1 MRPAAPETLP
11 SPKANARQ
19 VVANEFFDARGR
31 FSQARMRA
39 SHEAPLTARSTSLQ
53 ATMSG

>member
-39 SHEAPLTARSTSLQ
+39 SH
-53 ATMSG
+53 